1 MQQAAAIRSFRR
13 VAPVDLVSLRE
24 RGCDTEE
31 VGGHLAGTR
40 LRYLAAATAVPV
52 LYAVRV
58 RPRMLTWGATRD
70 ETVRPYPG
78 DELVADPDSEAT
90 MSTTLPAQPES
101 VWRWLVQ
108 MGGGRGG
115 WYSWDWLDNNGRPSA
130 NRIVPEWQS
139 LKQGQHLDRVFAPG
153 NKGPSYFTVEVLEPN
168 RTLVLHSTYGMFSG
182 LSFDPSSG
190 PVPWAYV
197 DGIWG
202 FHLRAT
208 PSGGTRLVV
217 RSRSRNAPRPVARP
231 LNLLLGEPLHFLMQ
245 TLQFQNL
252 HKRVKAET
260 PPTSARALDSG
271 LRDRK
276 FQRGAA

>member
-1 MQQAAAIRSFRR
+1 
-13 VAPVDLVSLRE
+13 
-24 RGCDTEE
+24 
-31 VGGHLAGTR
+31 
-40 LRYLAAATAVPV
+40 
-52 LYAVRV
+52 
-58 RPRMLTWGATRD
+58 MLTWGATRD
-70 ETVRPYPG
+70 ETVRSYPG
-78 DELVADPDSEAT
+78 DDLVADPDSEAT
-90 MSTTLPAQPES
+90 MSTTLSALPES

-130 NRIVPEWQS
+130 NRIVPQWQS

-153 NKGPSYFTVEVLEPN
+153 NKGLSYFTVEVLDPN

-182 LSFDPSSG
+182 LSFDPRSG
-190 PVPWAYV
+190 PVPRAYV

-217 RSRSRNAPRPVARP
+217 RSRSRSAPRPVARP

-252 HKRVKAET
+252 HKRVKAE
-260 PPTSARALDSG
+260 P
-271 LRDRK
+271 
-276 FQRGAA
+276 